1 MYDEWISADMWSNW
15 YVQGYKFEGYASTAQ
30 LANKADKA
38 TTLSGY
44 GITDA
49 ATKTELDALAA
60 KVDTANAALEEVA

>member
-1 MYDEWISADMWSNW
+1 MATGDKTIIASKD
-15 YVQGYKFEGYASTAQ
+15 YVNTE

-49 ATKTELDALAA
+49 YTQAEVDVKVNEIKSELNPIAMAI
-60 KVDTANAALEEVA
+60 VFGS